1 MPGVPLLSLKD
12 SCTYY
17 LLRCGKTLLTFGP
30 KGSQLSFK
38 FQFCP
43 HCSCIITHVIVNFTK
58 TRQKK
63 ISAHLTPETLVR
75 LQKVLDYYISS
86 IIDQY
91 FFCSRS
97 S

>member
-12 SCTYY
+12 LCTYY

-30 KGSQLSFK
+30 KGSQLSFI

-43 HCSCIITHVIVNFTK
+43 HCSCTITHVIVNFTT

-91 FFCSRS
+91 FFCSHS